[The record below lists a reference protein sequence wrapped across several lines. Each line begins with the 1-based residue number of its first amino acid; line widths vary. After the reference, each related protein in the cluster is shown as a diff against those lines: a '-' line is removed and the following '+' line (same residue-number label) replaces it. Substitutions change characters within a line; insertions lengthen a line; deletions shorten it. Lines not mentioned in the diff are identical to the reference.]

1 MLQTIIYKY
10 GVEQKWLKA
19 IGFDEAVIGVEEKK
33 MRLIYSVKKCLEI
46 LQKDMTEDEA
56 EQYFYYNVC
65 DSYVGEQT
73 PIWCFDNFD

>member
-1 MLQTIIYKY
+1 
-10 GVEQKWLKA
+10 
-19 IGFDEAVIGVEEKK
+19 

>member
-33 MRLIYSVKKCLEI
+33 C
-46 LQKDMTEDEA
+46 
-56 EQYFYYNVC
+56 
-65 DSYVGEQT
+65 G
-73 PIWCFDNFD
+73 